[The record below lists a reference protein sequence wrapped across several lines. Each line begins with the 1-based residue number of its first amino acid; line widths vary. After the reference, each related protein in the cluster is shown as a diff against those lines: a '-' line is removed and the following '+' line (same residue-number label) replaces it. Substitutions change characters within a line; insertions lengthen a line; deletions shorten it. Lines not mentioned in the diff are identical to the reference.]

1 MWYAGDGP
9 LAIQIG
15 YASSADGIVW
25 NKSEGAPV
33 FKGTESW
40 DAGST
45 STPVVIKDG
54 STFVLYFSG
63 HPGNYAYSL
72 GRATS
77 LNGINWTEDPGN
89 PLMVPEFPWE
99 ESRVH
104 PTAVGTNGSGYELY
118 YTGGFNTPQIGQTT
132 THDVRTLRRMIRT
145 HPSLPAPSA
154 PAKRAEVPAPRLA

>member
-9 LAIQIG
+9 LAIGIG
-15 YASSADGIVW
+15 YASSADGSVW
-25 NKSEGAPV
+25 NKSEGARV

-45 STPVVIKDG
+45 STPVVIKVG

-77 LNGINWTEDPGN
+77 FDGINWTEDPGN

-104 PTAVGTNGSGYELY
+104 
-118 YTGGFNTPQIGQTT
+118 QIG
-132 THDVRTLRRMIRT
+132 
-145 HPSLPAPSA
+145 
-154 PAKRAEVPAPRLA
+154 RASCRERV